1 MKPLH
6 FFKNFFRIAAGFCA
20 FAVLVLAVMIGIV
33 WYQMPDSFQVT
44 EGKTLQLDREGI
56 SVRNSL
62 SDSPSVKET
71 FASSGQKTE
80 AQIMLL
86 DFIPVKNVNVT
97 VTHSKTLIPCGTP
110 FGIKM
115 FTNGV
120 MVVGIT
126 DIQSDGKR
134 VNPAAQ
140 AGIRVGDIITEAN
153 GEKVD
158 ANEELSEKIQ
168 ESQGKNI
175 TLTILRGE
183 EELVTTLAPI
193 KSDTDGSYKG
203 GVWVRDSTAGIGTVT
218 FYDPETGGFGGLG
231 HGVCD
236 VDTSELMPL
245 GSGEI
250 VPVIISGVVRGEK
263 GSAGELRGYFSSEI
277 PIGILTENNE
287 SGVYG
292 LLDYCPSENNA
303 LPLAMKQEVK
313 PGPAKILATVDCT
326 GPQYYDIMIESVS
339 YRDDVQTKNL
349 VIRVTDEKLLKVTGG
364 IVQGMSGSP
373 IVQNGMLVGA
383 VTHVFVNDPTR
394 GYGIFAENMVNNS

>member
-1 MKPLH
+1 MCI
-6 FFKNFFRIAAGFCA
+6 R
-20 FAVLVLAVMIGIV
+20 
-33 WYQMPDSFQVT
+33 DS
-44 EGKTLQLDREGI
+44 
-56 SVRNSL
+56 
-62 SDSPSVKET
+62 
-71 FASSGQKTE
+71 
-80 AQIMLL
+80 
-86 DFIPVKNVNVT
+86 
-97 VTHSKTLIPCGTP
+97 
-110 FGIKM
+110 
-115 FTNGV
+115 TNGV